1 MSPSHDAAT
10 KAVTY
15 RPGEGAAA
23 ALAAADPQLGALIDH
38 VGEFTLGP
46 VRSRFEVL
54 LRSIVSQQLA
64 ESAAEKIWARV
75 EQAVAITPESV
86 ARADHDT
93 LFAAGLS
100 HRKAEY
106 MQGIAAGV
114 LAGDPDLE
122 ALDDLDDE
130 AVREALVHLRGVG
143 RWTADM
149 FLIFALHREDVLP
162 VGDYGLRA
170 SAGRMLG
177 LGRPATVEEVEE
189 RGELW
194 RPYRS
199 VATGYLWRSNGLVPG
214 VG

>member
-1 MSPSHDAAT
+1 MPDPSRTD
-10 KAVTY
+10 VITY
-15 RPGEGAAA
+15 RAGEGASRE
-23 ALAAADPQLGALIDH
+23 LAAADPLLGALIDG

-46 VRSRFEVL
+46 VGPRFEVL

-64 ESAAEKIWARV
+64 EAAAEKIWARV
-75 EQAVAITPESV
+75 EQAVELSPSAV
-86 ARADHDT
+86 ASADHDV

-100 HRKAEY
+100 HRKVEY

-122 ALDDLDDE
+122 GLDELDDE
-130 AVREALVHLRGVG
+130 AVRDALVYLRGVG

-162 VGDYGLRA
+162 VGDFGLRA
-170 SAGRMLG
+170 STGRMLG
-177 LGRPATVEEVEE
+177 LGRPASVKELEE
-189 RGELW
+189 RAALW

-199 VATGYLWRSNGLVPG
+199 VATIYLWRSSGLIPAVD
-214 VG
+214 

>member
-1 MSPSHDAAT
+1 MTHPT
-10 KAVTY
+10 PTLTVVTY
-15 RPGEGAAA
+15 RSCGAPSRT
-23 ALAAADPQLGALIDH
+23 LASADPLLGALIDR

-46 VRSRFEVL
+46 IGSRFEVL

-64 ESAAEKIWARV
+64 EAAAEKIWARV
-75 EQAVAITPESV
+75 EQAVELTPEAV
-86 ARADHDT
+86 ASADHDL

-100 HRKAEY
+100 HRKVEY

-122 ALDDLDDE
+122 GLDDLDDD
-130 AVREALVHLRGVG
+130 AVRDALVHLRGVG

-149 FLIFALHREDVLP
+149 FLIFALHREDILP
-162 VGDYGLRA
+162 IGDFGLRA

-177 LGRPATVEEVEE
+177 LGRPASVEEVEE

-199 VATGYLWRSNGLVPG
+199 LATVYLWRSNGLVPA